1 MPFKTLNKLASQVM
15 YASKLPTTSA
25 TRKNDRITLPKAV
38 AKQNNRGSI
47 ASVQKAGRAS
57 ERMRK
62 RAAEEAGE
70 GVGGEEELGEGSQPT
85 TRASKR
91 ARVTRS
97 SGRGKK

>member
-1 MPFKTLNKLASQVM
+1 
-15 YASKLPTTSA
+15 
-25 TRKNDRITLPKAV
+25 
-38 AKQNNRGSI
+38 
-47 ASVQKAGRAS
+47 
-57 ERMRK
+57 MRK
-62 RAAEEAGE
+62 RAAKEAGE

>member
-1 MPFKTLNKLASQVM
+1 M
-15 YASKLPTTSA
+15 YAFKLPTTSA

-47 ASVQKAGRAS
+47 ASIQKAGRAS
-57 ERMRK
+57 ERIRK

-85 TRASKR
+85 TRALKR

>member
-1 MPFKTLNKLASQVM
+1 
-15 YASKLPTTSA
+15 
-25 TRKNDRITLPKAV
+25 
-38 AKQNNRGSI
+38 
-47 ASVQKAGRAS
+47 
-57 ERMRK
+57 MRK

-85 TRASKR
+85 TRALKR

>member
-1 MPFKTLNKLASQVM
+1 M
-15 YASKLPTTSA
+15 YAFKLPTTSA

-47 ASVQKAGRAS
+47 ASIQKAGRAS
-57 ERMRK
+57 ERIRK
-62 RAAEEAGE
+62 RAAEEAGEGVGGE

-85 TRASKR
+85 TRALKR